1 MIEYQ
6 IHIRLHP
13 EPNGGWS
20 VSLPQLP
27 GVVSQGDTREEATA
41 NIAESFKGAAESYL
55 ASDGEIPW
63 VDVPI
68 SRAPDGDH
76 DLFIVVEV
84 EPPEIPVKP
93 VEIRWFDH
101 GYRATRDIKKGE
113 VCTTKASMKAG
124 RSECPHCHGTGE
136 IEVTIATG
144 NQFTRECLNKECRF
158 ENGGHITEQLP
169 LPDTSG
175 PCVMCGGATRWKLVQ
190 CGE

>member
-1 MIEYQ
+1 MIKYQ
-6 IHIRLHP
+6 IQIRLHP
-13 EPNGGWS
+13 ERSGGWS

-27 GVVSQGDTREEATA
+27 GVVSQGETREEATA

-63 VDVPI
+63 VDMPI

-113 VCTTKASMKAG
+113 SCVTMKSMQDG
-124 RSECPHCHGTGE
+124 SVDCPHCHGTGE

-144 NQFTRECLNKECRF
+144 NQYVHACLDERCVF
-158 ENGGHITEQLP
+158 DNGDRVVEP
-169 LPDTSG
+169 SESPG
-175 PCVMCGGATRWKLVQ
+175 PCVMCGGETRWKLVE
-190 CGE
+190 CDE